1 VPEGSLKAV
10 FAATPVSRRQASRA
24 GRSSVTVT
32 RAAIAE
38 PPSRAASSNLVS
50 RDDVRNIA
58 IIAHVDHGK
67 TTLVDALL
75 RQSKVFR
82 DNQVTEERIMDSNDL
97 ERERGITILAKNT
110 AIRYKDKKINIIDT
124 PGHADFGGEVERV
137 LNMVDGVL
145 LVVDSVEGPMPQT
158 RFVLK
163 KALAQGLKV
172 VVVINKIDRPQARP
186 EYVLDK
192 TFDLFCDLCATDEQ
206 CEFPVVYAS
215 GVNGISGD
223 DYKTMA
229 ADMGPLFETIVRE
242 VPPPC
247 VDRKG
252 PLVMMVTSLDYDEHK
267 GRIALG
273 RVNSGSLVKGQNI
286 RIGTP
291 EEAARKAQVNELFV
305 FDNFQRTTVDSV
317 EAGDICAMSGLS
329 DVRIGET
336 IMAVDGG
343 EPLPSIKVE
352 EPTVRMTFAV
362 NTSPFAG
369 QEGKFVTS
377 RNLRDRLARELE
389 RNLALRVE
397 DGETSDMFI
406 VSGRGALHITI
417 LIETMR
423 REGFE
428 FCIGPPTVIMKE
440 GPNGEKQ
447 EPYEIVTVEVADQ
460 YSGACVD
467 MLSQRRGQMLEMG
480 PASTSGSTLLK
491 FRAPTRG
498 LIGVRN
504 AMLTATR
511 GTAVLNTLFDS
522 YDSTAGDIPTRD
534 RGSLVAHETGK
545 VTTYALLSV
554 QERGVLFVKPGVE
567 AYENMIV
574 GIHQRPG
581 DLKVNVAKQKAATNV
596 RSNKDATVVLDEPK
610 DMSLDD
616 CVEYIAEDEL
626 VEVTPLNV
634 RMLKNPRSSN
644 KKPAHLR

>member
-1 VPEGSLKAV
+1 VPLS
-10 FAATPVSRRQASRA
+10 
-24 GRSSVTVT
+24 
-32 RAAIAE
+32 
-38 PPSRAASSNLVS
+38 
-50 RDDVRNIA
+50 DDA
-58 IIAHVDHGK
+58 
-67 TTLVDALL
+67 
-75 RQSKVFR
+75 QVFR

-417 LIETMR
+417 LIEPMR

>member
-1 VPEGSLKAV
+1 
-10 FAATPVSRRQASRA
+10 
-24 GRSSVTVT
+24 
-32 RAAIAE
+32 
-38 PPSRAASSNLVS
+38 
-50 RDDVRNIA
+50 
-58 IIAHVDHGK
+58 
-67 TTLVDALL
+67 
-75 RQSKVFR
+75 
-82 DNQVTEERIMDSNDL
+82 MDSNDL

-192 TFDLFCDLCATDEQ
+192 TFDLFCDLQANDEQ

-215 GVNGISGD
+215 GVNGISGM
-223 DYKTMA
+223 DYATMA
-229 ADMGPLFETIVRE
+229 ENMEPLFETIVRE
-242 VPPPC
+242 VPPPK
-247 VDRKG
+247 VDKDG
-252 PLVMMVTSLDYDEHK
+252 HLVMMITSLDYDEHK

-273 RVNSGSLVKGQNI
+273 RVNSGFLTKGQAI
-286 RIGTP
+286 RIATP
-291 EEAARKAQVNELFV
+291 EKAPRNARVNELFV
-305 FDNFQRTTVDSV
+305 FDNFQRTTVDTVS
-317 EAGDICAMSGLS
+317 AGDICAMSGLD
-329 DVRIGET
+329 DVGIGET
-336 IMAVDGG
+336 LLGVDGG
-343 EPLPSIKVE
+343 VPLPSIKVE

-397 DGETSDMFI
+397 DGETSDMFT

-428 FCIGPPTVIMKE
+428 FCVGPPTVIMKE
-440 GPNGEKQ
+440 GPSGEKQ
-447 EPYEIVTVEVADQ
+447 EPYEVVTIEVADQ

-480 PASTSGSTLLK
+480 PASTTGATLLK

-511 GTAVLNTLFDS
+511 GTAVLNTLFDG
-522 YDSTAGDIPTRD
+522 YDATAGDIPTRD

-545 VTTYALLSV
+545 VTTYALMSV
-554 QERGVLFVKPGVE
+554 QERGTLFVKPGQE

-581 DLKVNVAKQKAATNV
+581 DLKVNVARQKQVTNI
-596 RSNKDATVVLDEPK
+596 RSNKEATAVLDEPR

-626 VEVTPLNV
+626 VEVTPLTV
-634 RMLKNPRSSN
+634 RMLKNMRLGN
-644 KKPAHLR
+644 KKPNHLK

>member
-1 VPEGSLKAV
+1 
-10 FAATPVSRRQASRA
+10 
-24 GRSSVTVT
+24 
-32 RAAIAE
+32 
-38 PPSRAASSNLVS
+38 
-50 RDDVRNIA
+50 
-58 IIAHVDHGK
+58 
-67 TTLVDALL
+67 
-75 RQSKVFR
+75 VFR

-626 VEVTPLNV
+626 VEVTPINV